1 VSYMR
6 IGLDLDGVTVNSI
19 PTWVRVLN
27 REAGTNFAPDAL
39 PPTHSTPEL
48 AACSDRHEL
57 EMLILPQPMPGAVE
71 ALRWLR
77 QGGHSLVVI
86 TARSPRLRGLTE
98 AYLAY
103 HDLAVDQLHF
113 LEGGDKAATART
125 AGIDLLVEDAP
136 HNALAVACAGIPVLL
151 FGAPYNAHVSHPL
164 IWRCA
169 GWSGVLDQILLRH
182 ANTGA

>member
-1 VSYMR
+1 MR

-27 REAGTNFAPDAL
+27 REAGTTYAPDAL

-57 EMLILPQPMPGAVE
+57 EMLILPQPMPGAAE
-71 ALRWLR
+71 ALHHLR
-77 QGGHSLVVI
+77 RSGHSLVVI

-103 HDLAVDQLHF
+103 HDLAVDRLHF
-113 LEGGDKAATART
+113 LEGGDKTATAL
-125 AGIDLLVEDAP
+125 AEGLDLLVEDAP
-136 HNALAVACAGIPVLL
+136 HNALAVANAGIPVLL
-151 FGAPYNAHVSHPL
+151 FGAAYNAYVSHPL
-164 IWRCA
+164 IRHCS
-169 GWSGVLDQILLRH
+169 GWSGVLDQIRLRQT
-182 ANTGA
+182 NTGA